1 MHSLNREFSGAS
13 SLAIICTTLKPV
25 HTMATR
31 TTSSS
36 RSQRQNVQLHDRLNR
51 IGKGCHQSAAELF
64 REHQNALYAF
74 IRLRVGNDEAAEE
87 ILNDT
92 FMVAFKRPHRFD
104 GTCEYRTWLIGIA
117 KRLCS
122 NWLRKH
128 ARVRQIEAEPLDETH
143 IETIPSDAITA
154 LQGLEAQELRD
165 AMQICI
171 DKLPERQREA
181 IYWHWHQELKL
192 AQVANHMA
200 CSEGTIKTQL
210 YHARN
215 KVMNCLRQAFGNLQ
229 GAYA

>member
-1 MHSLNREFSGAS
+1 MSRRPEKYSALN
-13 SLAIICTTLKPV
+13 TL
-25 HTMATR
+25 
-31 TTSSS
+31 
-36 RSQRQNVQLHDRLNR
+36 LNR
-51 IGKGCHQSAAELF
+51 IAKGCHQSAAALYG
-64 REHQNALYAF
+64 EHQSALYAF

-104 GTCEYRTWLIGIA
+104 GSCEYRTWLIGIA

-128 ARVRQIEAEPLDETH
+128 ARARQVEAESLDDNH
-143 IETIPSDAITA
+143 IETIPAETMTA
-154 LQGLEAQELRD
+154 LQGLEEQELRD

-181 IYWHWHQELKL
+181 LYWNWHQELKL
-192 AQVANHMA
+192 AQIASHMA

-210 YHARN
+210 HHARN
-215 KVMNCLRQAFGNLQ
+215 KVIDCLRKAFG
-229 GAYA
+229 AMKEAHV

>member
-1 MHSLNREFSGAS
+1 MHHKSYKRLDPNLETLLNQIA
-13 SLAIICTTLKPV
+13 
-25 HTMATR
+25 
-31 TTSSS
+31 
-36 RSQRQNVQLHDRLNR
+36 Q
-51 IGKGCHQSAAELF
+51 GCHQSASALY
-64 REHQNALYAF
+64 REHQSAIYAF
-74 IRLRVGNDEAAEE
+74 IRLRIGNTEAAEE

-104 GTCEYRTWLIGIA
+104 GSCEYRTWLIGIA

-128 ARVRQIEAEPLDETH
+128 ARVRQIEAEPLDDTH
-143 IETIPSDAITA
+143 IETLPAETLTA
-154 LQGLEAQELRD
+154 LQALEDAEMRD

-192 AQVANHMA
+192 AQVATHMA

-210 YHARN
+210 HHARN
-215 KVMNCLRQAFGNLQ
+215 KVMECLRQAFGMLKE
-229 GAYA
+229 AHV